1 VPPSRR
7 RTAEFLSRHL
17 ANTRPNKILVKFK
30 NGRVRT
36 YEPVFEARKIMV
48 ADRQMQRRRAYASAA
63 VARIFGLEPELITA
77 AMSDICHRAMHCG
90 GVAVAPA
97 AALSALPVRLQ
108 TQFMID
114 NNISGALFQ
123 RVRLLLGPTAG
134 LAIRERLRADR
145 TLAAAEPQNAAGVNG
160 GGAHLL
166 SPRAALQAMLDHA
179 EATGQFLERLLRGAD
194 GRQIEANETFDGQD
208 SAAALPLPGVRDVQI
223 CFGLDK
229 GGLHST
235 CKAVLSNCNQAHPS
249 SRGNTILYGVFPTS
263 KDDYEALTA
272 MAAVYTPDLDGLRQ
286 GGLLVGGL
294 PRAVRLILTGDLRF
308 ISTWLGH
315 AGHSSTHPCVW
326 CTVVL
331 RRTRTN
337 GSRVDQWGDMQA
349 GSQARGTLRTLSDY
363 EEAAVRYA
371 DDGNATL
378 DTPLSV
384 DAHLCIVKRP
394 LLLVDPTHIAPAP
407 LHLTLGITLYLLR
420 LGIEAVYFY
429 GGLPLA
435 DVYSQNL
442 ARTLRY
448 GVGVDAAPYWGGSF
462 EGRACH
468 KIGERLGMVCNLL
481 SRYVP
486 VAAAEAYSAACE
498 AWQAVLPVLNRTR
511 PASADETE
519 AFRRDSARFVDGMTA
534 FFPWSTVTPKLHVL
548 CCHAPAFLELFGSI
562 GRYSEQGLESWHA
575 HFNQNSRLYTED
587 TFLASCLTYV
597 RRSAVGRAPG
607 DDGQNRGKRR
617 QPARAGPGAR
627 DAKRPDDKRTVAGRA
642 LAGCPRRESEAC
654 ALKHAENCEKWALDN
669 LGEAVRR
676 IDAYRRRIGWTST
689 EAPAP
694 GGDASLEEGDWHE
707 ACLAAEAAEAAC
719 WMMLGGSPAAQ

>member
-1 VPPSRR
+1 
-7 RTAEFLSRHL
+7 LNRHL

-36 YEPVFEARKIMV
+36 YEPVFEARKFVV
-48 ADRQMQRRRAYASAA
+48 ADGQMQRRRAYASAV
-63 VARIFGLEPELITA
+63 VARIFGLEPELITV
-77 AMSDICHRAMHCG
+77 AMSDICRRAMHCG

-108 TQFMID
+108 AQFMID
-114 NNISGALFQ
+114 NNVSGALFQ
-123 RVRLLLGPTAG
+123 RVRLLLGPAAG
-134 LAIRERLRADR
+134 LASRERLRADR

-166 SPRAALQAMLDHA
+166 SPRAALQAMFDHA
-179 EATGQFLERLLRGAD
+179 GATGQFLERLLQGAD

-208 SAAALPLPGVRDVQI
+208 SAAALPPPGVRDVQI
-223 CFGLDK
+223 GFGLDK

-235 CKAVLSNCNQAHPS
+235 CKAVLSNCIQAHPS

-263 KDDYEALTA
+263 KDDNEALKA
-272 MAAVYTPDLDGLRQ
+272 MAAVYSPGLDGLRQ

-294 PRAVRLILTGDLRF
+294 RRAVRLILTGDLRF

-315 AGHSSTHPCVW
+315 AGYSSTHHCVW
-326 CTVVL
+326 CTVVI

-349 GSQARGTLRTLSDY
+349 GSQARGTSRTLSDY
-363 EEAAVRYA
+363 GEAAARYA
-371 DDGNATL
+371 GGGNATR

-384 DAHLCIVKRP
+384 DAHFCIVKCP

-435 DVYSQNL
+435 DLYSQNL
-442 ARTLRY
+442 SRTLRY

-468 KIGERLGMVCNLL
+468 KIGERLGMVSNLL

-498 AWQAVLPVLNRTR
+498 AWQAVLPVLNWTR
-511 PASADETE
+511 PASVNETK
-519 AFRRDSARFVDGMTA
+519 AFRRGSARFFGRHDG
-534 FFPWSTVTPKLHVL
+534 FFPVVNCHSRTSRSVL
-548 CCHAPAFLELFGSI
+548 PRPCVFG
-562 GRYSEQGLESWHA
+562 
-575 HFNQNSRLYTED
+575 
-587 TFLASCLTYV
+587 
-597 RRSAVGRAPG
+597 AVWEHWPV
-607 DDGQNRGKRR
+607 Q
-617 QPARAGPGAR
+617 
-627 DAKRPDDKRTVAGRA
+627 
-642 LAGCPRRESEAC
+642 
-654 ALKHAENCEKWALDN
+654 
-669 LGEAVRR
+669 
-676 IDAYRRRIGWTST
+676 
-689 EAPAP
+689 
-694 GGDASLEEGDWHE
+694 
-707 ACLAAEAAEAAC
+707 
-719 WMMLGGSPAAQ
+719 